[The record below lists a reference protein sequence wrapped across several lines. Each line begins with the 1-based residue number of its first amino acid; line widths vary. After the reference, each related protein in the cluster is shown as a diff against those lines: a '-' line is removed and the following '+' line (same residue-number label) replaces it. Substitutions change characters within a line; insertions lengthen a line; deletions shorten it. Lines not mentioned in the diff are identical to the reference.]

1 MLKNFLIAAV
11 ALVIL
16 VTGCSKDDPLGD
28 IPTLPGNDVKALDD
42 IVLNEMH
49 DQNLPGVLVGIWI
62 PGEGEYVKAFGS
74 KNLETG
80 AHREVAEQFRIA
92 SITKTFTGLRI
103 LELYDEGKLDL
114 DDLLIKYFPGFPHAN
129 TITIRNLLNMN
140 SGIKDYANDEFL
152 YKWYLAPLMPFS
164 MKTAMLAAAGD
175 STEFYPAGDSVVY
188 CNVNYSMLGL
198 IIEQITGNT
207 IGEEIT
213 ENILK
218 PLGMSHSIYPEDP
231 YLPGN
236 VIGYSYNEKT
246 MKFEDKTTLN
256 PEVPNAAGAIISDMP
271 DLKRFAI
278 ALYKGEL
285 ISESTHQE
293 QIKTLQMH
301 NSPEWV
307 RYGLGI
313 MELGGFYGHN
323 GTIFG
328 FSTEMFYLPEKDAV
342 IIINVNRLDLDDK
355 SKSGRLFAKIAKY
368 LFPDVVKW

>member
-1 MLKNFLIAAV
+1 MLKKFLFAV
-11 ALVIL
+11 VLL
-16 VTGCSKDDPLGD
+16 GFFTGCSKNNPGGD
-28 IPTLPGNDVKALDD
+28 FPTMPDATVKALDE

-49 DQNLPGVLVGIWI
+49 DQNLPGVLVGIWV
-62 PGEGEYVKAFGS
+62 PGEGDYVKAFGS
-74 KNLETG
+74 ANLETG
-80 AHREVAEQFRIA
+80 THREVTEQFRIA

-114 DDLLIKYFPGFPHAN
+114 DDSLTKYFPRFPHAN

-140 SGIKDYANDEFL
+140 SGIKDYADDEFL
-152 YKWYLAPLMPFS
+152 YKWYHAPLMPFS
-164 MKTAMLAAAGD
+164 METAMLASAGD
-175 STEFYPAGDSVVY
+175 STEFYPAGDSVIY
-188 CNVNYSMLGL
+188 CNVNYSILGL
-198 IIEQITGNT
+198 IIEQVTGNT

-213 ENILK
+213 ENIIK
-218 PLGMSHSIYPEDP
+218 PLGMSHTIYPEDP
-231 YLPGN
+231 ELPGN

-246 MKFEDKTTLN
+246 MEFEDKTVLN
-256 PEVPNAAGAIISDMP
+256 PEVPNAAGAIISDMF
-271 DLKRFAI
+271 DLKRFAR

-285 ISESTHQE
+285 ISEKTHQE

-301 NSPEWV
+301 DAPEWV

-313 MELGGFYGHN
+313 MDLGGFYGHN

-355 SKSGRLFAKIAKY
+355 SKSGPLFGKIAKY
-368 LFPDVVKW
+368 LFP